1 MDTKTQDAID
11 KRLAEYA
18 LANSWWQKYRRA
30 HPLAV
35 QNALA
40 FGCLALG
47 IALGRLWAWVL

>member
-35 QNALA
+35 QNA
-40 FGCLALG
+40 CLALG
-47 IALGRLWAWVL
+47 IVLGVGLGRLWGWLV